1 MHSVPASCDL
11 PNHCPTCSLGGTR
24 TPCRRRQRTPRLP
37 VDQKTVV
44 QRRRGCRSAHRLFR
58 SCRSLVIVHV
68 IIASTVKRSARSGC
82 AESHACTTR
91 VCGGSRRAQLNAV
104 GVGGLCHLQRFD
116 KRRSWTSTRFV
127 WANQRATAPREWNH
141 DVKFRTGRSLP
152 LRQQTGWLNGPE
164 RVAAHEIIMPKMT
177 PPALVEFPGQGLE
190 F

>member
-91 VCGGSRRAQLNAV
+91 VCGGSRRAQLNAS
-104 GVGGLCHLQRFD
+104 
-116 KRRSWTSTRFV
+116 RSWRIMSPATLRQAAQLDGHTLRLGQSTSHSP
-127 WANQRATAPREWNH
+127 PRMEPRRQVS
-141 DVKFRTGRSLP
+141 DRSLP
-152 LRQQTGWLNGPE
+152 AAPPTDWLAQRAGTRGGPRNHNAENDAASTG
-164 RVAAHEIIMPKMT
+164 
-177 PPALVEFPGQGLE
+177 
-190 F
+190 